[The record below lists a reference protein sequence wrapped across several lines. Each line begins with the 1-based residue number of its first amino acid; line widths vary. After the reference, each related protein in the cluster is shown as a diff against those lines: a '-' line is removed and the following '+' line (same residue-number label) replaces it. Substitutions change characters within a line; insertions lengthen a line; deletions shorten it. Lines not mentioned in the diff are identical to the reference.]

1 MGDTVLGKDL
11 ISEPRMWNLAM
22 RLNSAVMD
30 VMLYNGSRPDSLIYR
45 RLPLDTSSSTWVK
58 ALEETIYD
66 NPLLLGDF
74 NGTHIIV
81 DTTRV
86 AAVPDDVVADTD
98 MQEVVADML
107 LPADDI
113 DEELII
119 SHVPA
124 LSAAMMMKMPEET
137 ATFLRRTFN
146 NPAIMHRLTPL
157 CRYFFNSSKLGHT
170 GRVYVN
176 LQQKSLDILAFGND
190 RLLLANTFEFDNIT
204 DAVYYI
210 MACRET
216 LGCSDRNNEVL
227 LAGNADV
234 REELTPILRE
244 YIGYVMPAIFPS
256 TMFKA
261 GKEALTAPFDLIVL
275 PLCE

>member
-1 MGDTVLGKDL
+1 MSGTVLGKDI

-22 RLNSAVMD
+22 RLNSAALD
-30 VMLYNGSRPDSLIYR
+30 VMLYNGSRPDSLLYR
-45 RLPLDTSSSTWVK
+45 RIPLDTSSLTWIK
-58 ALEETIYD
+58 ALEETVYD

-74 NGTHIIV
+74 NSSHIII

-86 AAVPDDVVADTD
+86 AAVPDEISADTD
-98 MQEVVADML
+98 MQETVADML
-107 LPADDI
+107 LPDD
-113 DEELII
+113 DTAEELII
-119 SHVPA
+119 SRIPS
-124 LSAAMMMKMPEET
+124 LSVAMMMKIPEET

-146 NPAIMHRLTPL
+146 NPAITHHLTPL
-157 CRYFFNSSKLGHT
+157 CRYFFNNSKLGHT

-176 LQQKSLDILAFGND
+176 LRQKSLDILAFGND
-190 RLLLANTFEFDNIT
+190 CLLLANTFEFDNIA

-227 LAGNADV
+227 LAGNAEV

>member
-22 RLNSAVMD
+22 RLNPAQLD

-45 RLPLDTSSSTWVK
+45 RMPLDTSSATWIK

-74 NGTHIIV
+74 NSTHIIV

-86 AAVPDDVVADTD
+86 TVVPEEVTADTD
-98 MQEVVADML
+98 MQETVADML
-107 LPADDI
+107 LPDDDA
-113 DEELII
+113 DEELITSLI
-119 SHVPA
+119 PS
-124 LSAAMMMKMPEET
+124 LSVAMMMKMPEET

-146 NPAIMHRLTPL
+146 NPAIMHHLVPL

-176 LQQKSLDILAFGND
+176 LRQKSLDILAFGND

-227 LAGNADV
+227 LAGNAEV